1 MPSELPYANL
11 TPDVV
16 LESVE
21 SVGFRCDGRI
31 IALNSYENRVYQLG
45 TEDGGFVVAKFCSK
59 CYPLNTIY
67 YDIRFK

>member
-1 MPSELPYANL
+1 MPFFSEELPYANL

-31 IALNSYENRVYQLG
+31 IALNSYENRVYQIG
-45 TEDGGFVVAKFCSK
+45 IEEAEPIIAKF
-59 CYPLNTIY
+59 Y
-67 YDIRFK
+67 